1 MPLAADDAVAVGPDQ
16 KVEGDLQG
24 AGIEDVFA
32 SQDHVDQR
40 QGEVS
45 HVAVDQ
51 VASVHRVQPQRPLQ
65 QSQRRDPEEIGHDPQ
80 DQRAEESTQAFR
92 CQVDLDR
99 TADQAGLENVDRQT
113 REREAVLALH
123 HMEFDGRIADH
134 HHDHHRHQFAHQ
146 DQSHTHLLF
155 LRFLRREIIHQAG
168 FYNCLTSEP
177 LLFKNVTVI
186 RLSVCFI
193 PAECKNSH
201 LSTAVYVLVKKCRD
215 TKPHMGWSDSR
226 ETVPYA
232 ARPLDTL
239 ILLLITLHA
248 PMNRAN
254 QDRYQYKRQHRSYRQ
269 CPTPTCHS

>member
-1 MPLAADDAVAVGPDQ
+1 MKQDQKHARHKGDDVGIEDDLPEMQMPLAADDAVAVGPDQ

-32 SQDHVDQR
+32 PEDHVDQR

-51 VASVHRVQPQRPLQ
+51 VASVHRVQAQRPLQ

-99 TADQAGLENVDRQT
+99 ATDQAGLENVDRQT
-113 REREAVLALH
+113 RERKAVLALH

-155 LRFLRREIIHQAG
+155 LRFLRREIIHQAD
-168 FYNCLTSEP
+168 FSVNELLTVSCVQMCTGMA
-177 LLFKNVTVI
+177 LCV
-186 RLSVCFI
+186 SVS
-193 PAECKNSH
+193 K
-201 LSTAVYVLVKKCRD
+201 L
-215 TKPHMGWSDSR
+215 
-226 ETVPYA
+226 
-232 ARPLDTL
+232 
-239 ILLLITLHA
+239 
-248 PMNRAN
+248 
-254 QDRYQYKRQHRSYRQ
+254 
-269 CPTPTCHS
+269 